1 MKRHIF
7 TVSILLVAAQLF
19 GQESRFWVGG
29 SGKWADAS
37 HWATVSGGEPGAT
50 VPESGTSVVFDENSF
65 SGSRNTVTVGENVT
79 VAELKASN
87 ADFIFSGKTGLAV
100 KGSIDVDNKVD
111 FGKLRGELVLSGDGG
126 NVNLPTE
133 LIADIVIDGGRWT
146 LTSDLTTEGNITLNA
161 GSLNING
168 YKMECADFT
177 ANEKASRLN
186 IEKST
191 IVCDKWNTS
200 SAEKLTVKAD
210 GSEMLFRKNF
220 VDNIFVGENQ
230 NYNSKTISIRN
241 LNEGKDGTD
250 NIEIRTIQTPSCPW
264 NSAEDLTDE
273 DKLTNGII
281 GVKVKNIPGK
291 FVIKITNL
299 DVLLSG
305 KGVQAQFYKTECQ
318 SGIEYFFDEDDLR
331 SGNYVVTY
339 DGGLTQKSH
348 PLGPQA
354 FIVAMD
360 ITKPATCYMDPI
372 NVKAVPSG
380 GAGLYDSYEW
390 LTMPSRTVL
399 GAELTDVNFGSYWQ
413 VTFKDAEG
421 CYYSAPF
428 LYDNPEDDED
438 GLVTYTNQPKEVKIN
453 SLVSE
458 SACIGVENGKIVA
471 TAQGGNEVFNIKSV
485 KSSTREYPT
494 ITSMVYESVFADT
507 YTVIVEDGN
516 HCVSAPK
523 NVTVEPALMPA
534 ANPGSDVV
542 VCLCDKTKTLGGA
555 TITTGTLYKWEVKSG
570 SEEFIEIDASEKTKL
585 EPTIKLKKATSVAAE
600 LEMWVTNGKCD
611 TLKATRKI
619 RIIGDEKPKISTG
632 SDNVC
637 KVIDIVAEAKN
648 GGTLKAKWS
657 GGDDES
663 GVTISGLNIKA
674 NKQGTYK
681 FKVLE
686 TVTESGV
693 TCEQLSDDEITLTF
707 YLDPDLEVTVPDEGK
722 FCGIA
727 NPVSVSVKD
736 NNNASGTVWS
746 WTVLQGENP
755 AITGST
761 AASVSYAPLAADLNN
776 SVLLKVT
783 GTNKCGVSTKDATP
797 LKFYPKPNPIIT
809 TDLTKHFCG
818 PDNGE
823 LTATVTSGNTI
834 NWTLPSELQIIS
846 SDPANGQKATSG
858 TATIKFKLTNND
870 FLSSHRIKLV
880 ETNDGGCSSDDV
892 FADVYFDGLPS
903 IEVKSAQPA
912 EICAGNDYEIEITLH
927 NCSDVEKDC
936 NVDSN
941 IKFVKTV
948 GNVKYYKYESALAHV
963 NSSETIKLYPSVDP
977 LTSMC
982 KATDYKGETINLTIY
997 GIPQPRISDDTTVC
1011 GTMIDFNGI
1020 RSIPNSTLNVNNI
1033 LNTESTDFVHV
1044 FKVQNM
1050 PEHGNGV
1057 GRVSVV
1063 ETNKD
1068 CPSPS
1073 KTVKVTFVPEPDV
1086 NGDEQVSV
1094 CEGENTCTVSVDTA
1108 NCVVL
1113 GWETESGETTGFDN
1127 NMNCEAV
1134 YTFTATDKTNKGV
1147 KLIFKY
1153 KGKGPCD
1160 KSEVKEHVVNVKIN
1174 DRPSYLIT
1182 DDNPK
1187 AVCEGDKRT
1196 YKIASGMNSYE
1207 WYIGETK
1214 QSETS
1219 NVFKHTWSDGGSYI
1233 VKVKY
1238 KNENNCAPETDPTY
1252 PVLVNGLP
1260 SITITE
1266 DPATFCTGNPADK
1279 QIVVVAPTAAAD
1291 GVQWSGEGS
1300 EYLSDKTSLTPKFNS
1315 PEAGSYSL
1323 TVTVTDDNQCTD
1335 TKNVTVVTAKS
1346 PEVDL
1351 VDTIRVCYGMK
1362 DVPLEDI
1369 AEITGDW
1376 SLIEKYEWKLKSGK
1390 GSVKNSESLTEAI
1403 YKAKDADWD
1412 AGSAIISFD
1421 VTTSCGII
1429 SDSVVLVFLP
1439 EMVAAVGS
1447 VSPFYI
1453 SDQTLIEVKI
1463 TASHKHFGQVGFYLV
1478 SPTGKKVKL
1487 YYYLE
1492 DAEGDGCNATA
1503 KAVKD
1508 IKDLQFTTAV
1518 SAPLD
1523 WCNWSGEI
1531 IDSKY
1536 TGSFGVTDANGWANL
1551 YGEDPA
1557 KGGWSVLVKDGFA
1570 GLEGTLL
1577 EASIAF
1583 TDKNQQGKLQT
1594 IMFDSKAIS
1603 QPIADHASTSYYV
1616 PMGLRTS
1623 CYGTCDARAIANAIG
1638 GSGLYEEFFW
1648 ANDPGFIEVFNTE
1661 DKVDLCAGTYYVRV
1675 VDDNKCQAE
1684 TSIEVLSPE
1693 EIKISEVGKHAD
1705 LKCFNDSSATI
1716 TVTSENWIGKA
1727 KYAWYD
1733 SLTNVLLDSTPTI
1746 SNLYAGK
1753 FRVVVTDVNECMSDT
1768 VFTVNQPSE
1777 IEIESLTVTPTCG
1790 NEGVAEF
1797 KIKEGTGTPG
1807 SGVGYKLS
1815 YTVGKNGI
1823 PKDVDG
1829 LKAENLPAQDSI
1841 FFTITD
1847 GAGCSIDTMIST
1859 LPDSLDIKVVPDG
1872 EILCFGGTTSATVSI
1887 EGKDPNAFTYEWSN
1901 GQTSATAIDLK
1912 AGTYTVT
1919 IIDAL
1924 GCEFPE
1930 TVEIEGPA
1938 EIDPSIEYADVLCAG
1953 SEKATIKASAKDGL
1967 PKDNSYTYAWYDMND
1982 ILVSND
1988 SIFDNAVPGNTYYV
2002 KVKDQYCEV
2011 NDTIEIANPAPLAIN
2026 MGTVNASDCAVNNG
2040 SAELESVTGGLAPY
2054 KYNWY
2059 AMFDENKT
2067 SVGNAIKATD
2077 LGVDF
2082 YIVEVTDSLGCQVY
2096 DTVEINGGGN
2106 IDFDLAFAGV
2116 TCTTIENGRAQ
2127 VFNVTSNG
2135 VPVNDAQIAWN
2146 GDNSQLFTQLDT
2158 VKTLHFGWN
2167 KFMVTTA
2174 DGCRAGRVNID
2185 ASQALRA
2192 DITSTPIVRE
2202 GNCNGAFE
2210 IAISGGSG
2218 EYTYSVKD
2226 AAGKELN
2233 TNYDAQEKKI
2243 TSVDDLCAGTYYLHV
2258 DIEGGSDCPV
2268 DESFEIESRKLY
2280 YALASQNGVVHV
2292 NCKGDSTGVI
2302 TGQAVGGYYNDEY
2315 VYEWRSS
2322 LWGEDSVRTTATIN
2336 GLKTGSYNLKVLQY
2350 HESGL
2355 VKDTLVYDTLI
2366 VVNEPTNKFV
2376 VLADSIKVV
2385 GTPCYDEI
2393 GSISIGVNAEA
2404 FHGTP
2409 KTYTFS
2415 FDEWTS
2421 DVVTTTPLLTDLKSG
2436 DYRMKVEDENG
2447 CSFVDTITVE
2457 DLSNFT
2463 IDFQTKEPDCHGMND
2478 GFIRLDVK
2486 GGNGNLHYSWT
2497 RNNVAIDDTTAL
2509 LVGLDSAAY
2518 FVTVIDDSLCKR
2530 TKLIELG
2537 QPRELLTNVKFDKP
2551 IICYGDTEAD
2561 FHSEPQG
2568 GTAGYTF
2575 VWTDAIEGDTLSL
2588 NSAMLGVGEGSY
2600 AIKVVDAHRCSA
2612 SDTINIVYPD
2622 SLFVEMGSEKSE
2634 CAGATGYAA
2643 VKING
2648 GVAPYVVSWTAKY
2661 STDTIIR
2668 TDTLLPGVMVDTL
2681 SNVGPDMYYVTVVD
2695 ALGTGCS
2702 IADSVEVL
2710 DDGDLRFKPDLTNE
2724 LYCLTN
2730 PNGGAMI
2737 SKVMN
2742 GKTFELYTDAK
2753 IIWNAGNDTVN
2764 IGDTIKTL
2772 HYGKNIVEVISMP
2785 DGCRKFGELEF
2796 TDDYALRILTI
2807 DNIPVR
2813 GVETATNGALIAE
2826 IGGGYPKYTVVWENE
2841 AGDTLQVDTTAGNTA
2856 LYGLSVGKYILNV
2869 KDQNPETCELTETIE
2884 IKFSPLRDSI
2894 TVTNVTCNGWSDG
2907 KITAQG
2913 IGGLNRPYLYE
2924 WSSELWGEDSV
2935 RTTQTITDLKAGFYV
2950 LKLSQLYSTDSVECL
2965 YDTIEV
2971 TQPVNKLMV
2980 EKLLVDSIPSHCYD
2994 SIGAIVINQPTGF
3007 EKLFGGNAP
3016 FTYKFS
3022 RDNWSVVKNS
3032 ANEEKV
3038 EVTGLTIGDYNLY
3051 VVDSL
3056 GCDYNTTITIDDLSE
3071 FRIKKVDVEK
3081 PICYDDYGTIT
3092 VTAESKNGGFKY
3104 GWTDVEGNKMND
3116 TTNNVTVKSGTYVVK
3131 VTDDSLCVKFDT
3143 ITVKQIKPVLFS
3155 VSNTIEN
3162 SCYNVADGEVKF
3174 TKLSGEEG
3182 RTFNKFIFLN
3192 PDDAKDVK
3200 LSVSEKVAVNDS
3212 AEFTLK
3218 LDADNYN
3225 LVSGTYKVR
3234 VEDAAS
3240 CLSEPVDLE
3249 IKSKYP
3255 QIDISSYVSTAD
3267 VTGPDCQAYTADGKI
3282 SNNGWV
3288 KINFKQVSG
3297 TVSFRFDDR
3306 SVTEDQ
3312 QPTFEKVTSGN
3323 HLLTVGYT
3331 DKLVCAVTDTIKVN
3345 GKNSFAIEE
3354 AGFYQNGKNSPAIFT
3369 CPDNELSAYVTAKGN
3384 FTYSFYA
3391 QYIEEPVEEVVVPVD
3406 TVTADSNGVAY
3417 VSRFR
3422 TLRFYADSL
3431 NQDSSAT
3438 ETPVVPEEVKKPA
3451 YKKLETI
3458 NGVVYAVFEDSS
3470 ATNKGWADFMP
3481 YGGET
3486 YYYVSVS
3493 DGRCMDIDSIKAT
3506 SMKPVNKLNARL
3518 GGDESFR
3525 SVVYGYEVPEGGLVQ
3540 FEANTPEFEFGNSQ
3554 SVFIENYWKWDFA
3567 GENEASGLMPEIDFT
3582 GNPMVAKAYGD
3593 IKVKVTDSVV
3603 FTAYDA
3609 IYNID
3614 DDLTCYYTDELKV
3627 SAISGITP
3635 ADVFTPNNDGAN
3647 DVWRI
3652 KGLASYENVTIYV
3665 FNRWGG
3671 RVWQYS
3677 GTGADY
3683 DANQWDGRNAKNKPL
3698 PSGTYYYVIQCS
3710 DNVLVGKKVT
3720 GPVTIIR

>member
-29 SGKWADAS
+29 SGKWADVN

-65 SGSRNTVTVGENVT
+65 SGDKNTVTLGNEVSVGSLT
-79 VAELKASN
+79 ASN
-87 ADFIFSGKTGLAV
+87 AAFVVSGKKDLIV
-100 KGSIDVDNKVD
+100 KGSISVDANVD
-111 FGKLRGELVLSGDGG
+111 FGKLRGALVFDGKGSHTVSLPVELETDVIFNNGTWTLLDGLNTTGTVTINGGVLNSNNNKISCKDFVTNSKNVVKVDFGTSAIDIENRWDVVLNNDNSEIDASNAALTMIGGFDGNFRSVGNAKYNNIINQGNSDGSKDPAFDAWLGQNATCPTGEGQSGQNGQGGTADGEINYSFASPLGYNYDIILYVPDEVGNFIKTTYQSNIDGTKTTGKIEGLKSGFHKVTYVKTGTTPSYPPIKNVPVGPDPITPSVVVKEPALCYGGDIQELVVRVTGGTGDYKYEWTKYPFGNFGTDSIAYNIPDQSNMQVEITDDNGCKTRGGFDYFSDDDESNDYKNQPTQVISSPVASDACGTQPTGEIKISAEGGTKIFNYFAVSDENGLNGKDVTPTTEFTIDGLTTGWYNIIVRDTNGCLAASNTAFVGSTPSPVVSVTTPIDVCEGRTNIPLEATASNYASVQWTTTNGTPSNLSNSDKVQASYTPTSADVSRGYVDFTFYVSALTGCSDESESVKMNIYKKPTPTINTADNQEVCG
-126 NVNLPTE
+126 NVYSGGLSATAKILGDEIKWSIEGPGECRINDDMTVTVEIPESQDIAEYTITATEISQYAEGCEGTAQIKMKFRALPKVEVSALETSPICGSDKIH
-133 LIADIVIDGGRWT
+133 LTAKTSISSVTWTGGT
-146 LTSDLTTEGNITLNA
+146 GFSSTTA
-161 GSLNING
+161 
-168 YKMECADFT
+168 
-177 ANEKASRLN
+177 
-186 IEKST
+186 KST
-191 IVCDKWNTS
+191 IYDPINDQGSEVTLVATVTGEGACSDKNATDFKKYTIKQVPDLKAIVAPEVCDTVTPVELSGRIGGVLSITKLSGEGTVESIGETATSVILRVSTAGESPYSIAITETKDGCSDSDTVSVKFNRKPRVELELEEDAFCFADGEEGHPVKVKELVNCSVVSWSVSSGSGNFSPTEGKEVKFKPDLPVFEDSHTYIITATGTPTPGISVCTAPYFDKMTMVVNRKPNPSINDDAPYCGVAVSEELISVSVSASGVLSSSTKKWDCTEKPAGSTFTFSDETSANTDFIVS
-200 SAEKLTVKAD
+200 QAGSYKLTFTETLGNCSKTVDRTIYVNGVVIADAGDDMEVCPTPGDVAVVGQKAENGSIMWTGPNGWSATTLSATYPITAADIAANGVTLTLTVTRTGDCAATASDTKKITFREVETPSISGNLSACYKSEEEYSTKENMKDYEWDVEDGTIIEGDGTYKIKVKWESDGDHDIKVTYKDENECVTPQGSITVTVNSLPNVAIAGAIDACAGQDKELNAAPSGATPFKSHSWTGTNVDQLLKGNTTVPNPTFNASVAGDYSLTYTVVDANSCEYSKPIVIKVINGPSLEARDTVMCYDTDTLKIRSYTADNYSGLTWNKIFGSGKLITTDPTAPLYVPDQADLDNGYFQIEVIAGSGGVCDAKKDTMTVTVLPEMIAAVGGESPYLISASTDIKVTISMWHEHFAYAAFYLVAPDGTEVKLYSHIEDVGTAKTKLKNKDMVNLTFSTKESKKLNLESLTPPFTGEYAISGDWSAIYGKDPAEGGWSVAVKSTFGTAVGTLKRAYIEFTDINVNTGDYETIRFDSKEIAKHIPFGRTTRYISPIGLMVKCFGSDAPEDMAHAIVFAD
-210 GSEMLFRKNF
+210 G
-220 VDNIFVGENQ
+220 G
-230 NYNSKTISIRN
+230 SKSFTTYKWS
-241 LNEGKDGTD
+241 
-250 NIEIRTIQTPSCPW
+250 
-264 NSAEDLTDE
+264 
-273 DKLTNGII
+273 TNGIFDEADI
-281 GVKVKNIPGK
+281 FDVKNTNRKDLAAGTFYVRVYDTYGCTADASVDVYSPDKIQISLVEKDTVDCFGKNTGVLEATAALGVGTMTYSWRDVQTGDTQDGNRIENLVAGKYNFHVEDANHCKVDSVFEITQPATAVEITGINVKPSTCDASDGEVTFTVAGGTPGDGPLYTIAECGDPSAIIDNDLLKATNLMGGKIAFKIKDKNGCAVDSAVKTMPTAMELEFDSVPITCYDDFGQLAVKVKGGK
-291 FVIKITNL
+291 YPFKFAWDNGATDSVITVK
-299 DVLLSG
+299 SG
-305 KGVQAQFYKTECQ
+305 TYTVEVT
-318 SGIEYFFDEDDLR
+318 DDNGCTA
-331 SGNYVVTY
+331 SE
-339 DGGLTQKSH
+339 
-348 PLGPQA
+348 
-354 FIVAMD
+354 
-360 ITKPATCYMDPI
+360 
-372 NVKAVPSG
+372 NVKLGQPLEITTTVKYDQLCSG
-380 GAGLYDSYEW
+380 DLFA
-390 LTMPSRTVL
+390 TV
-399 GAELTDVNFGSYWQ
+399 
-413 VTFKDAEG
+413 
-421 CYYSAPF
+421 
-428 LYDNPEDDED
+428 
-438 GLVTYTNQPKEVKIN
+438 I
-453 SLVSE
+453 VS
-458 SACIGVENGKIVA
+458 
-471 TAQGGNEVFNIKSV
+471 AQGGNPE
-485 KSSTREYPT
+485 
-494 ITSMVYESVFADT
+494 
-507 YTVIVEDGN
+507 
-516 HCVSAPK
+516 
-523 NVTVEPALMPA
+523 
-534 ANPGSDVV
+534 
-542 VCLCDKTKTLGGA
+542 
-555 TITTGTLYKWEVKSG
+555 
-570 SEEFIEIDASEKTKL
+570 
-585 EPTIKLKKATSVAAE
+585 
-600 LEMWVTNGKCD
+600 
-611 TLKATRKI
+611 
-619 RIIGDEKPKISTG
+619 
-632 SDNVC
+632 
-637 KVIDIVAEAKN
+637 
-648 GGTLKAKWS
+648 
-657 GGDDES
+657 
-663 GVTISGLNIKA
+663 
-674 NKQGTYK
+674 
-681 FKVLE
+681 
-686 TVTESGV
+686 
-693 TCEQLSDDEITLTF
+693 
-707 YLDPDLEVTVPDEGK
+707 
-722 FCGIA
+722 
-727 NPVSVSVKD
+727 
-736 NNNASGTVWS
+736 
-746 WTVLQGENP
+746 
-755 AITGST
+755 
-761 AASVSYAPLAADLNN
+761 NN
-776 SVLLKVT
+776 SYSYT
-783 GTNKCGVSTKDATP
+783 W
-797 LKFYPKPNPIIT
+797 Y
-809 TDLTKHFCG
+809 DL
-818 PDNGE
+818 D
-823 LTATVTSGNTI
+823 
-834 NWTLPSELQIIS
+834 
-846 SDPANGQKATSG
+846 
-858 TATIKFKLTNND
+858 
-870 FLSSHRIKLV
+870 
-880 ETNDGGCSSDDV
+880 
-892 FADVYFDGLPS
+892 
-903 IEVKSAQPA
+903 
-912 EICAGNDYEIEITLH
+912 
-927 NCSDVEKDC
+927 
-936 NVDSN
+936 
-941 IKFVKTV
+941 
-948 GNVKYYKYESALAHV
+948 
-963 NSSETIKLYPSVDP
+963 
-977 LTSMC
+977 
-982 KATDYKGETINLTIY
+982 
-997 GIPQPRISDDTTVC
+997 DDT
-1011 GTMIDFNGI
+1011 
-1020 RSIPNSTLNVNNI
+1020 
-1033 LNTESTDFVHV
+1033 
-1044 FKVQNM
+1044 Q
-1050 PEHGNGV
+1050 
-1057 GRVSVV
+1057 
-1063 ETNKD
+1063 
-1068 CPSPS
+1068 
-1073 KTVKVTFVPEPDV
+1073 
-1086 NGDEQVSV
+1086 
-1094 CEGENTCTVSVDTA
+1094 
-1108 NCVVL
+1108 
-1113 GWETESGETTGFDN
+1113 
-1127 NMNCEAV
+1127 
-1134 YTFTATDKTNKGV
+1134 
-1147 KLIFKY
+1147 
-1153 KGKGPCD
+1153 
-1160 KSEVKEHVVNVKIN
+1160 
-1174 DRPSYLIT
+1174 
-1182 DDNPK
+1182 
-1187 AVCEGDKRT
+1187 
-1196 YKIASGMNSYE
+1196 
-1207 WYIGETK
+1207 
-1214 QSETS
+1214 
-1219 NVFKHTWSDGGSYI
+1219 
-1233 VKVKY
+1233 
-1238 KNENNCAPETDPTY
+1238 
-1252 PVLVNGLP
+1252 
-1260 SITITE
+1260 
-1266 DPATFCTGNPADK
+1266 
-1279 QIVVVAPTAAAD
+1279 
-1291 GVQWSGEGS
+1291 
-1300 EYLSDKTSLTPKFNS
+1300 
-1315 PEAGSYSL
+1315 
-1323 TVTVTDDNQCTD
+1323 
-1335 TKNVTVVTAKS
+1335 
-1346 PEVDL
+1346 
-1351 VDTIRVCYGMK
+1351 
-1362 DVPLEDI
+1362 
-1369 AEITGDW
+1369 
-1376 SLIEKYEWKLKSGK
+1376 
-1390 GSVKNSESLTEAI
+1390 
-1403 YKAKDADWD
+1403 
-1412 AGSAIISFD
+1412 
-1421 VTTSCGII
+1421 
-1429 SDSVVLVFLP
+1429 
-1439 EMVAAVGS
+1439 
-1447 VSPFYI
+1447 
-1453 SDQTLIEVKI
+1453 
-1463 TASHKHFGQVGFYLV
+1463 LV
-1478 SPTGKKVKL
+1478 S
-1487 YYYLE
+1487 
-1492 DAEGDGCNATA
+1492 
-1503 KAVKD
+1503 
-1508 IKDLQFTTAV
+1508 
-1518 SAPLD
+1518 
-1523 WCNWSGEI
+1523 
-1531 IDSKY
+1531 
-1536 TGSFGVTDANGWANL
+1536 
-1551 YGEDPA
+1551 
-1557 KGGWSVLVKDGFA
+1557 
-1570 GLEGTLL
+1570 
-1577 EASIAF
+1577 
-1583 TDKNQQGKLQT
+1583 
-1594 IMFDSKAIS
+1594 
-1603 QPIADHASTSYYV
+1603 
-1616 PMGLRTS
+1616 
-1623 CYGTCDARAIANAIG
+1623 
-1638 GSGLYEEFFW
+1638 
-1648 ANDPGFIEVFNTE
+1648 
-1661 DKVDLCAGTYYVRV
+1661 
-1675 VDDNKCQAE
+1675 
-1684 TSIEVLSPE
+1684 
-1693 EIKISEVGKHAD
+1693 
-1705 LKCFNDSSATI
+1705 
-1716 TVTSENWIGKA
+1716 
-1727 KYAWYD
+1727 
-1733 SLTNVLLDSTPTI
+1733 
-1746 SNLYAGK
+1746 
-1753 FRVVVTDVNECMSDT
+1753 
-1768 VFTVNQPSE
+1768 
-1777 IEIESLTVTPTCG
+1777 
-1790 NEGVAEF
+1790 
-1797 KIKEGTGTPG
+1797 
-1807 SGVGYKLS
+1807 
-1815 YTVGKNGI
+1815 
-1823 PKDVDG
+1823 
-1829 LKAENLPAQDSI
+1829 
-1841 FFTITD
+1841 
-1847 GAGCSIDTMIST
+1847 
-1859 LPDSLDIKVVPDG
+1859 
-1872 EILCFGGTTSATVSI
+1872 
-1887 EGKDPNAFTYEWSN
+1887 
-1901 GQTSATAIDLK
+1901 
-1912 AGTYTVT
+1912 
-1919 IIDAL
+1919 
-1924 GCEFPE
+1924 
-1930 TVEIEGPA
+1930 
-1938 EIDPSIEYADVLCAG
+1938 
-1953 SEKATIKASAKDGL
+1953 
-1967 PKDNSYTYAWYDMND
+1967 
-1982 ILVSND
+1982 D
-1988 SIFDNAVPGNTYYV
+1988 SIFDNAVPGHTYYV
-2002 KVKDQYCEV
+2002 SVKDKDCEV
-2011 NDTIEIANPAPLAIN
+2011 LDTIVIPNPTPLAIN

-2040 SAELESVTGGLAPY
+2040 SAEVETVTGGLAPY

-2233 TNYDAQEKKI
+2233 TNYDAQEKMI

-2268 DESFEIESRKLY
+2268 DESFEIESRKLH

-2568 GTAGYTF
+2568 GTAEYTF
-2575 VWTDAIEGDTLSL
+2575 VWTDAIKGDTLSL

-2841 AGDTLQVDTTAGNTA
+2841 AGDTLQIDTTAGNTA

-2869 KDQNPETCELTETIE
+2869 KDQNPETCELTDTIE

-2894 TVTNVTCNGWSDG
+2894 TVTNVTCNGWSNG

-3406 TVTADSNGVAY
+3406 TTTADSNGVAY

-3438 ETPVVPEEVKKPA
+3438 ETPVVPEVVKKPA

-3493 DGRCMDIDSIKAT
+3493 DGKCMDIDSIKAT

-3677 GTGADY
+3677 GSGADY